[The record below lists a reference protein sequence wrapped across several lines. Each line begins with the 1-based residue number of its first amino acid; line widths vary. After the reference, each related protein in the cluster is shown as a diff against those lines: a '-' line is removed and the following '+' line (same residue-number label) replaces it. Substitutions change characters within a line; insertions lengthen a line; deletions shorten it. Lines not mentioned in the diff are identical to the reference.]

1 MLTITGDRYVNC
13 DGVSRRG
20 FLKVGALGLG
30 GLTLA
35 DLFRLEAWAG
45 TGSSTKALIN
55 VHLSGGPSHQDLWD
69 LKPEAPSEYRG
80 EFRPIAT
87 NVPGIEICELLPRLA
102 RMADKFVLVRGLVG
116 SVDEHSYSTAMTGY
130 PESSLRAVGGRP
142 SIGSVVSKLDQ
153 ERGGRALPY
162 VSLMGMVTPG
172 YLGPIHQ
179 PYVPDGTGRSNL
191 QLGKIDGRRLQS
203 RTELLGAL
211 DGLRRDADTS
221 GRMEAM
227 DAFTQKAVEV
237 VTSGRMADALDLGKE
252 KPEVVRRYVG
262 DGGRRADA
270 NRNFLLAR
278 RLVEAG
284 VRCVAMSWGGWD
296 THENNFRSLRT
307 QLPALDLGLTAL
319 LEDLEA
325 RGMLR
330 DVTVVLWGEFGRT
343 PKVNDKAGRD
353 HWPRVSAAFLAG
365 GGLRTGQVVGASDRY
380 AGEAVSPVHIHQVH
394 ATLYHTLGID
404 VQTTQFVDPSGRPQY
419 LLDLREPLKE
429 LL

>member
-45 TGSSTKALIN
+45 TGSSTKAIIN

-69 LKPEAPSEYRG
+69 LKPDAPSEYRG

-87 NVPGIEICELLPRLA
+87 NVPGIQICELLPRLA

-172 YLGPIHQ
+172 YLGPVHQ

-211 DGLRRDADTS
+211 DGLRRDADAS

-307 QLPALDLGLTAL
+307 QLPALDLGLSAL

-380 AGEAVSPVHIHQVH
+380 AGEALSPVHIHQVH
-394 ATLYHTLGID
+394 ATLYHNLGID
-404 VQTTQFVDPSGRPQY
+404 VRTVQFVDPSGRPQY
-419 LLDLREPLKE
+419 LLDIREPIKD